1 MLGLKRFYYSGS
13 FEKQL
18 KLTDDVFKHLKVM
31 RFSKKDLVVLQN
43 EHYIGKYEILQ
54 IDRHFSLLNL
64 LEIKNT
70 KLPNYKLKG
79 YISLLKREY
88 MDSVVEK
95 VSEIGVTDIFLI
107 KTTRSIRKMN
117 IETIDRFK
125 KLAAKGALQS
135 EQDFI
140 PKIYEP
146 QELIDITE
154 DCEDKILF
162 WERGLNK
169 NLALTSTNVAFFVGP
184 EGGLTD
190 EEVDILI
197 DKGFKSYTPFNNV
210 LKAETAAV
218 VFAGMLRGEIE
229 RFVS

>member
-1 MLGLKRFYYSGS
+1 MLGLKRFYYSGN

-43 EHYIGKYEILQ
+43 EHYIGKYEIFQ

-107 KTTRSIRKMN
+107 KTTRSIRKIN

-169 NLALTSTNVAFFVGP
+169 NLALTSTNVAFFIGP

-218 VFAGMLRGEIE
+218 VFAGILRGEIE
-229 RFVS
+229 RFLS

>member
-1 MLGLKRFYYSGS
+1 MFGLKRFYYNGN
-13 FEKQL
+13 FEKKL
-18 KLTDDVFKHLKVM
+18 KLKDDVFKHLKVM
-31 RFSKKDLVVLQN
+31 RFSKKDQIVLQN
-43 EHYIGKYEILQ
+43 EHYIGKYEILE

-70 KLPNYKLKG
+70 NLPNYKLKA

-88 MDSVVEK
+88 MDSVIEK

-107 KTTRSIRKMN
+107 KTARSIKKIN
-117 IETIDRFK
+117 IETFDRFK
-125 KLAAKGALQS
+125 KLSAKGALQS

-146 QELIDITE
+146 KVLTDITE

-162 WERGLNK
+162 WERGSNK
-169 NLALTSTNVAFFVGP
+169 NLILSSTNVAFFIGP

-190 EEVDILI
+190 EEVDILAY
-197 DKGFKSYTPFNNV
+197 KGFNPHTPFSNV
-210 LKAETAAV
+210 LKAETAAT

>member
-43 EHYIGKYEILQ
+43 EQYIGKYEILQ

-107 KTTRSIRKMN
+107 KTTRSIRKIN
-117 IETIDRFK
+117 VETIDRFK

-169 NLALTSTNVAFFVGP
+169 NLALTSTNVAFFIGP

-190 EEVDILI
+190 EEVDILR
-197 DKGFKSYTPFNNV
+197 DKGFKPCTPFNNV
-210 LKAETAAV
+210 LKAETAAT